1 MKKLFCSFVLTILGF
16 TYNISAQVPRKVVVE
31 HFTNTRCSV
40 CASRNPG
47 FYANLSNQTDAL
59 HIAYHPSSP
68 YSSCVIS
75 QSNPAENDGRAN
87 YYGVYGGTPT
97 LVIQGSPIPAGQ
109 NYSSNA
115 LFNPFNGQT
124 SPVSISV
131 SQINLNDSAEVQII
145 IRTVAE
151 TMMSDVTLF
160 AALSEDTLNYNA
172 PNGEDFHYDV
182 FRKALL
188 GNSGQSITLPALG
201 DSLVIDLKTWIN
213 PSWVRNQLSTIVIL
227 QETNN
232 KAVIQVEKAAGDES
246 AVTYINA
253 SENFKTNV
261 FPNPVSNTLFISSES
276 NETINYEIWNTTGNR
291 VFAGQFNWST
301 EMDVQYLSKGIYI
314 LKLKNNSIEKFQKL
328 IIQ

>member
-1 MKKLFCSFVLTILGF
+1 MKKTLTLLLIFAAFATTSL
-16 TYNISAQVPRKVVVE
+16 AQVNKKVVVE
-31 HFTNTRCSV
+31 HFTNTRCSA

-47 FYANLSNQTDAL
+47 FYTNYSNQTNAL

-68 YSSCVIS
+68 YPTCVIS
-75 QSNPAENDGRAN
+75 QSNTAENDGRAN

-109 NYSSNA
+109 SYSSAA

-131 SQINLNDSAEVQII
+131 SQINLNDSAEVQIT
-145 IRTVAE
+145 IRTIAQ

-213 PSWVRNQLSTIVIL
+213 PSWVRNQLSTLIIL
-227 QETNN
+227 QETSN
-232 KAVIQVEKAAGDES
+232 KAVIQAEKSQGIES
-246 AVTYINA
+246 AITSNNA
-253 SENFKTNV
+253 IAHLNSRV
-261 FPNPVSNTLFISSES
+261 FPNPVSDKLIISIES
-276 NETINYEIWNTTGNR
+276 FNPINYEIINSTGLLIQSG
-291 VFAGQFNWST
+291 VFNQST
-301 EMDVQYLSKGIYI
+301 EINMQQYARGIYF
-314 LKLKNNSIEKFQKL
+314 LKLRGELIESVEK
-328 IIQ
+328 IILQ

>member
-1 MKKLFCSFVLTILGF
+1 MKNKILLLLFVLGSAVTAV
-16 TYNISAQVPRKVVVE
+16 AQVTKKVIVE
-31 HFTNTRCSV
+31 HFTNTRCSA

-47 FYANLSNQTDAL
+47 FYSNYSNQSNAL

-68 YSSCVIS
+68 YPTCVIS
-75 QSNPAENDGRAN
+75 QSNTAENDGRAN

-109 NYSSNA
+109 SYSSAA

-131 SQINLNDSAEVQII
+131 SQINLNDSAEVRIS
-145 IRTVAE
+145 IRTIAQ

-160 AALSEDTLNYNA
+160 AALSEDTLNYDA

-188 GNSGQSITLPALG
+188 GNSGQAITLPAFG

-213 PSWVRNQLSTIVIL
+213 PSWIRNQLSTLVIL
-227 QETNN
+227 QETSN
-232 KAVIQVEKAAGDES
+232 KSVIQAEKSQGTES
-246 AVTYINA
+246 EITSLQSIAKLN
-253 SENFKTNV
+253 SRV
-261 FPNPVSNTLFISSES
+261 FPNPSTDKLFITSDSQES
-276 NETINYEIWNTTGNR
+276 IRYEIWTVSGQLVISGNFNQTTEIDVTKFNR
-291 VFAGQFNWST
+291 
-301 EMDVQYLSKGIYI
+301 GIYF
-314 LKLKNNSIEKFQKL
+314 LKLHDNSSEKMEKL
-328 IIQ
+328 ILQ

>member
-1 MKKLFCSFVLTILGF
+1 MRNKLFLLLFVLGSAVTAV
-16 TYNISAQVPRKVVVE
+16 AQVTKKVIVE
-31 HFTNTRCSV
+31 HFTNTRCSA

-47 FYANLSNQTDAL
+47 FYSNYSNQSNAL

-68 YSSCVIS
+68 YPTCVIS
-75 QSNPAENDGRAN
+75 QSNTAENDGRAN

-109 NYSSNA
+109 SYSSAA

-131 SQINLNDSAEVQII
+131 SQINLNDSAEVRIS
-145 IRTVAE
+145 IRTIAE

-172 PNGEDFHYDV
+172 PNGENFHYDV

-188 GNSGQSITLPALG
+188 GNSGQSVTLPAIG

-213 PSWVRNQLSTIVIL
+213 PSWIRNQLSTIVIL
-227 QETNN
+227 QETSN
-232 KAVIQVEKAAGDES
+232 KAVIQAEKSQGIES
-246 AVTYINA
+246 AVTSLRSISNLN
-253 SENFKTNV
+253 SRV
-261 FPNPVSNTLFISSES
+261 FPNPGSDKLFITSDSKES
-276 NETINYEIWNTTGNR
+276 IRYEIWSTSGQLVFSGNFNQKTEID
-291 VFAGQFNWST
+291 VSQFNR
-301 EMDVQYLSKGIYI
+301 GIYF
-314 LKLKNNSIEKFQKL
+314 LKMSDLSSEKVEKL
-328 IIQ
+328 ILQ

>member
-1 MKKLFCSFVLTILGF
+1 MKNQIFLLLFVIGF
-16 TYNISAQVPRKVVVE
+16 AATASSQVTKKVVVE

-47 FYANLSNQTDAL
+47 FYTNYSNQSNAL

-68 YSSCVIS
+68 YSTCVIS
-75 QSNPAENDGRAN
+75 QSNTAENDGRAN

-109 NYSSNA
+109 NYSSAA

-131 SQINLNDSAEVQII
+131 SQVNLNDSAEVQITV
-145 IRTVAE
+145 RTIAE
-151 TMMSDVTLF
+151 TMMSEVTLF
-160 AALSEDTLNYNA
+160 AAIAEDTLNYNA
-172 PNGEDFHYDV
+172 PNGENFHYDV

-213 PSWVRNQLSTIVIL
+213 PSWVRNQLSTMVIL
-227 QETNN
+227 QETSN
-232 KAVIQVEKAAGDES
+232 KSVIQAEKSQGIES
-246 AVTYINA
+246 TVTSNNPIAHLN
-253 SENFKTNV
+253 SRV
-261 FPNPVSNTLFISSES
+261 FPNPVSDKLIISIES
-276 NETINYEIWNTTGNR
+276 VNPINYEIINSTGLLIHSG
-291 VFAGQFNWST
+291 AFNQST
-301 EMDVQYLSKGIYI
+301 EIDMQQYARGIYF
-314 LKLKNNSIEKFQKL
+314 LKLRGESIVKVEK
-328 IIQ
+328 IILQ